1 MAGSETA
8 GTFVPGTECEGGE
21 EAHARDRKCQLR
33 PDGGLA
39 SERSRNQINEV
50 LRIWQLPLL
59 KRDPLWSLNFHFW
72 RACLGPL
79 CGIDF
84 VYFKLH
90 YFLGQVI

>member
-39 SERSRNQINEV
+39 SERSRTALVEM
-50 LRIWQLPLL
+50 LDPRLL
-59 KRDPLWSLNFHFW
+59 ALCSLSKS
-72 RACLGPL
+72 PE
-79 CGIDF
+79 
-84 VYFKLH
+84 
-90 YFLGQVI
+90 